1 MTMTNIVVDDWI
13 PYWEEQG
20 HPLGPQDAHRFIPI
34 SRHVAKRRLLRLFFM
49 SKMCETLPDDY
60 KTLIWRYPPRKQD
73 DDERERFLW
82 YVTQYEFNWDTNIDD
97 AWGFVLPYYDDPEI
111 MIACMSCPRNAER
124 GMHSMSWNLHKNKEV
139 VLAAVRQ

>member
-34 SRHVAKRRLLRLFFM
+34 SRHVAKRRLLRLLIM
-49 SKMCETLPDDY
+49 SKMCEILPDTY
-60 KTLIWRYPPRKQD
+60 KTVIWRYLPRKKD

-82 YVTQYEFNWDTNIDD
+82 YVTQYEFDWDTNIDEG
-97 AWGFVLPYYDDPEI
+97 WGFTLPYYDDPEI
-111 MIACMSCPRNAER
+111 MIACMS
-124 GMHSMSWNLHKNKEV
+124 
-139 VLAAVRQ
+139 